1 MYFTNLKY
9 NYPLLAVFATLFFLS
24 CTNSHNN
31 INKTVFRYNEVD
43 AITSLDPI
51 YTRNLSNINGVNQL
65 FNGLVQLDDELNV
78 IPCIAKNWH
87 ISNDG
92 MLYTFTLRD
101 DVFYHNHKLFGKDS
115 TRNVVAEDFVYSL
128 NRIVDSKWASPGAWI
143 MQNVNVKPSGE
154 LDINALND
162 TTLTIKLKAPFAP
175 FLGILTMKYCSVVPK
190 EVVEYYG
197 KDFRNNPIGTGPFVF
212 KYWKEDE
219 KLVLLKNENYFEVE
233 NNRRLPYLDAVSIS
247 FIKEKQTVFL
257 EFIKGNLDYMS
268 GIDPVFMKEVLTPDG
283 ELNDKYSKKFK
294 LISEPY
300 LNTEYLG
307 FIVNDENS
315 IFNDKDIRKAVNYA
329 IDKEKMLKYLRA
341 NVGVAG
347 YYGFTP
353 PSLMKFSKQ
362 YYNYNLDTAKYLV
375 KQSSVYK
382 KYNGEIPEVAIAT
395 TLEYS
400 DLINYVQNRFN
411 LIGIPVKI
419 DIYPPAVIKE
429 MRASGTLQC
438 FRGSWVADY
447 PDAENYFSV
456 FYSKNFPPSGPNY
469 FRYSNTNFDKT
480 YELSLETTDPIQRHE
495 LYQQMDSILMVDP
508 PFTVLFY
515 DIVQRFTTNKISGL
529 GSNPI
534 NLLDL
539 RRVQISN

>member
-1 MYFTNLKY
+1 M
-9 NYPLLAVFATLFFLS
+9 AVIATLFFLGCS
-24 CTNSHNN
+24 NSHNN
-31 INKTVFRYNEVD
+31 IDKTVFRYNEVD

-51 YTRNLSNINGVNQL
+51 YTRNLSNINGVHQL
-65 FNGLVQLDDELNV
+65 FNGLVQLDNELNI
-78 IPCIAKNWH
+78 IPCIAKKWH
-87 ISNDG
+87 ISDDG
-92 MLYTFTLRD
+92 TLYTFILRN
-101 DVFYHNHKLFGKDS
+101 DVFYHHHELFGKDS
-115 TRNVVAEDFVYSL
+115 TRKVIADDFVYSL
-128 NRIVDSKWASPGAWI
+128 NRITDKNWASPGAWI
-143 MQNVNVKPSGE
+143 MQNVNVKDDGK
-154 LDINALND
+154 LDIDAIND
-162 TTLTIKLKAPFAP
+162 TTLTIKLKTPFAP

-190 EVVEYYG
+190 EIVEYYG
-197 KDFRNNPIGTGPFVF
+197 KDFRSNPIGTGPFVF

-219 KLVLLKNENYFEVE
+219 KLVLLKNDNYFETE
-233 NNRRLPYLDAVSIS
+233 NNQKLPYLDAVSIS

-268 GIDPVFMKEVLTPDG
+268 GIDPVFMKEVLTMDG
-283 ELNDKYSKKFK
+283 TLNDKYSKKFK

-307 FIVNDENS
+307 FIVNDTNS
-315 IFNDKDIRKAVNYA
+315 IFCDSDIRKAVNYA
-329 IDKEKMLKYLRA
+329 IDKEKMLKYLRS
-341 NVGVAG
+341 NIGVPG

-353 PSLMKFSKQ
+353 PSLMKLNKQ
-362 YYNYNLDTAKYLV
+362 YYNYDLTKAKTLV
-375 KQSSVYK
+375 EQSKTYK
-382 KYNGEIPEVAIAT
+382 KYNGKIPEVAIAT

-400 DLINYVQNRFN
+400 DLINYVHNRFS

-469 FRYSNTNFDKT
+469 FRYSNKDFDKS
-480 YELSLETTDPIQRHE
+480 YKLSLKTTDPIQRQK
-495 LYQQMDSILMVDP
+495 LYQQMDSILMQDP

-515 DIVQRFTTNKISGL
+515 DIVQRFTANNVIGL
-529 GSNPI
+529 NSNPI

-539 RRVQISN
+539 KKVQIKN